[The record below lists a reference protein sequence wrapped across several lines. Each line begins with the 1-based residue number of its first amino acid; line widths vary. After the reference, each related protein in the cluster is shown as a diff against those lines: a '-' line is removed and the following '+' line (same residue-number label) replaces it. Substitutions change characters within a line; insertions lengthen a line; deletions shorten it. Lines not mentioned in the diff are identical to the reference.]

1 MNNEKFTAII
11 LARGGS
17 KGIKLK
23 NLVKINGKP
32 LIYWTIKRCLMSKK
46 INSTWVSTDNNLI
59 ASYSKKIGANV
70 IFRPKKYAK
79 DNSSSEDAWIH
90 AVKLLKKNFNILNI
104 VGLQPTSPLREKKD
118 LDQACSIFLKKR
130 YDSLISVLKIS
141 DHFIWRK
148 KNKKLNA
155 NYNYKKRPRR
165 QNIEK
170 KYLENGSFYIFNA
183 EKFLKFKNRIFGKI
197 GLYEMKKINSFQI
210 DESDDIK
217 LFNSL
222 RIFFK

>member
-1 MNNEKFTAII
+1 
-11 LARGGS
+11 
-17 KGIKLK
+17 
-23 NLVKINGKP
+23 
-32 LIYWTIKRCLMSKK
+32 MSKK

-79 DNSSSEDAWIH
+79 DNSSSEVAWIH
-90 AVKLLKKNFNILNI
+90 AVRLLKKRFNILNI